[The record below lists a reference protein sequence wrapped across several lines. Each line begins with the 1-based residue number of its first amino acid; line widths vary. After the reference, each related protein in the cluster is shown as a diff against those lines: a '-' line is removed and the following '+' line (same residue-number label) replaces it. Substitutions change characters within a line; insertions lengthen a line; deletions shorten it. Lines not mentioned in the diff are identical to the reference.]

1 VLLKHFDKFRIAMAK
16 SLRAEAR
23 NNRGEHLTVQAHDN
37 DALILPVSQLE
48 ELHAFRP
55 DLVDLVVSE
64 TQKEAAHRRSQESRV
79 NLFVFIERVLGQIS
93 AMLLAV
99 LGIAGGIYAGLSGQ
113 PWLGGVIVS
122 VTIGTLAVTFIRR
135 NQSGKN

>member
-1 VLLKHFDKFRIAMAK
+1 MAK

-48 ELHAFRP
+48 ELHSFRP